1 MVAGDMEDLN
11 KVWDTL
17 DAFIDRP
24 GKYIAEA
31 LDPSSGYT
39 KYSSSPHP

>member
-1 MVAGDMEDLN
+1 MVVGDVEDLN

-31 LDPSSGYT
+31 LDPIMKFRVY
-39 KYSSSPHP
+39 